1 MKKVKK
7 VYGYFN
13 NHFHGSAV
21 LNSLE
26 MLMKL
31 SRSNAKQEEVLGE
44 FQARKSGEKAIGKLS
59 DESQMRLS

>member
-1 MKKVKK
+1 MNLDPWIDRVEKVSEKVKK

-31 SRSNAKQEEVLGE
+31 GLSNAKQEEVS
-44 FQARKSGEKAIGKLS
+44 RRDGEKKV
-59 DESQMRLS
+59 R

>member
-1 MKKVKK
+1 M
-7 VYGYFN
+7 YGYFN

-26 MLMKL
+26 MLTKL
-31 SRSNAKQEEVLGE
+31 GISNAKQEDVLGE
-44 FQARKSGEKAIGKLS
+44 MERKKSSEQTDGKLS